1 MAHPKEAPFFV
12 GEESKDRDKFAEGL
26 HKALSSLESG
36 LPVYPWT
43 ESDIGDE
50 RSHNPRRSAVDTLG
64 TLPDSIF

>member
-1 MAHPKEAPFFV
+1 MADLREAPFFV

-26 HKALSSLESG
+26 HEALSSLKSE
-36 LPVYPWT
+36 LPVHPWT

-64 TLPDSIF
+64 TLPDTIF